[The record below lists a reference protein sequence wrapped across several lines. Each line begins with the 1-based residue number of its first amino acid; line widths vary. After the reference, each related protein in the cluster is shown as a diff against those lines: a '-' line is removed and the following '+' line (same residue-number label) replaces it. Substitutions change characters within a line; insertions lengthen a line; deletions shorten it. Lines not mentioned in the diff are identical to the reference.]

1 MGPLEVL
8 RVIIGFILVLFI
20 PGFALSWALFP
31 AREDLSDIER
41 LAYSFVLSLLSVML
55 GVLFMDV
62 KLGLE
67 VTTVNILI
75 VIGCIVGGSA
85 IIYGIQI
92 AVIRSGLLKRWWQ
105 KLVNLKAVSFLRLN
119 LQKLSSRIGLI
130 KSSEKSEDENEKI

>member
-1 MGPLEVL
+1 MGPLEII
-8 RVIIGFILVLFI
+8 RVIAGFVLVLFV

-31 AREDLSDIER
+31 RRESLSDIER

-75 VIGCIVGGSA
+75 VIGLIVAGSA
-85 IIYGIQI
+85 ILYAIEII
-92 AVIRSGLLKRWWQ
+92 AIRNDLLRKWYRRLGSIPESPKIKRIRERIPRRIPFIRSREQEGDK
-105 KLVNLKAVSFLRLN
+105 KV
-119 LQKLSSRIGLI
+119 
-130 KSSEKSEDENEKI
+130 